1 MKYCIAPEAENK
13 SVALT
18 FKIVLHIYGRE
29 FASLTRQA
37 WPNAMLFP
45 RYWGG
50 GFPQTSA
57 LLKRNDLS
65 SRCCINHGFHTGD
78 YSLQGLTR
86 KKNDDKDEEL
96 VFFA

>member
-1 MKYCIAPEAENK
+1 MVGN
-13 SVALT
+13 L
-18 FKIVLHIYGRE
+18 LHLQGRPGLMPC
-29 FASLTRQA
+29 SS
-37 WPNAMLFP
+37 P
-45 RYWGG
+45 GIGVG

-57 LLKRNDLS
+57 LLKRIDLS